1 MYDGSGSRQQCPR
14 SDLRRE
20 RDHANLLNKSIAFDN
35 RIPPA
40 GFTYAD
46 YAANGAKFYKYQ
58 DATRL
63 DGTVGLQPV
72 EDVGRYPDGQ
82 KFDEVTYTFTAPTGA
97 TLTARAELYWQTH
110 TREFMDHLNQGLN
123 AMAPADKGPRPEA
136 PPSILDPNYPLTPT
150 FLSDVIRDPVTLDP
164 VDFTA
169 MTDLAGN
176 PLQDHWGGVAYA
188 AWIQAGKG
196 APFLVGSADTTVAA
210 PPAAPTV
217 SAVVNPVDPATGIT
231 DSNVQEISWS
241 PNAGA
246 APEGYVMSGALRHR
260 HRHSFRDGR
269 LGQLAVV
276 FAPQTTLVHE
286 ALNPGKTFQYK
297 VQAFNAAGLS
307 GDSNTLAATTPAGA
321 LLRPHQHQHHR
332 RQPRVR

>member
-1 MYDGSGSRQQCPR
+1 MT
-14 SDLRRE
+14 DLGL
-20 RDHANLLNKSIAFDN
+20 DSNAPGVICDANGITPNLLNKSIAFDN

-58 DATRL
+58 DATRP

-123 AMAPADKGPRPEA
+123 AMAAADKGPRPEA

-246 APEGYVMSGALRHR
+246 APEGYVVWVRYGTDTATPSVTA
-260 HRHSFRDGR
+260 DWDK
-269 LGQLAVV
+269 LAVV

-286 ALNPGKTFQYK
+286 ALNSGKSY
-297 VQAFNAAGLS
+297 
-307 GDSNTLAATTPAGA
+307 
-321 LLRPHQHQHHR
+321 R
-332 RQPRVR
+332 